1 MSLLP
6 VGSLA
11 PEFDLAAHDGTR
23 VRLSELAGSYVLL
36 WFYPEADT
44 PG

>member
-1 MSLLP
+1 MLLP
-6 VGSLA
+6 GALA
-11 PEFDLAAHDGTR
+11 PDFDVEAHDGSR
-23 VRLSELAGSYVLL
+23 VRLSDYAGRYVLL

>member
-1 MSLLP
+1 MLAE
-6 VGSLA
+6 GSLA
-11 PEFDLAAHDGTR
+11 PEFDVPAHDGSR
-23 VRLSELAGSYVLL
+23 VRLVDLAGHHVLL

>member
-1 MSLLP
+1 MLN

-11 PEFDLAAHDGTR
+11 PNFSAKDHTGRDIQ
-23 VRLSELAGSYVLL
+23 LSDFQGKIVIL

>member
-1 MSLLP
+1 ML
-6 VGSLA
+6 
-11 PEFDLAAHDGTR
+11 E
-23 VRLSELAGSYVLL
+23 AGSPAPSLELLDDRGRTIKLSDFRGKKVLL

>member
-1 MSLLP
+1 MSMLI
-6 VGSLA
+6 VGTLA
-11 PEFDLAAHDGTR
+11 PDFDLAAHDGSR

-36 WFYPEADT
+36 WFYPLADT

>member
-6 VGSLA
+6 VGALA
-11 PEFDLAAHDGTR
+11 PDFEIPAHDGTR

>member
-1 MSLLP
+1 MLAA
-6 VGSLA
+6 GRLA
-11 PEFDLAAHDGTR
+11 PGFE
-23 VRLSELAGSYVLL
+23 LSDHTGRKVTLSDFQGKKVLL